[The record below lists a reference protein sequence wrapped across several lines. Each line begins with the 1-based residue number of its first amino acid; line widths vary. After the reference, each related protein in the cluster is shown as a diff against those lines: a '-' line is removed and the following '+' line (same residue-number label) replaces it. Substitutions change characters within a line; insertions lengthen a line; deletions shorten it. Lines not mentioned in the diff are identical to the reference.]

1 MEFLS
6 SSVKKSS
13 SFVSELRCV
22 YLDQAEVIFSFFLML
37 ELMKAK
43 RRHRILLTVNL
54 KTLKR
59 ALSLSLFDSLMLWV
73 FALCV

>member
-6 SSVKKSS
+6 SLVKKSS

-43 RRHRILLTVNL
+43 RRHRILLTVL
-54 KTLKR
+54 I
-59 ALSLSLFDSLMLWV
+59 
-73 FALCV
+73 